1 MNNEAFLKAYQE
13 YRNGASFFVR
23 HPLVRSFIYS
33 DGVQECAEAGCY
45 WLLDLLATEIGA
57 AAFQAK
63 NSTMAIAVLTV
74 VKSKGELVIE
84 FFDGDEHPFKKS
96 ISCTDMPEGKWTFYL
111 TLEDAFSLEKGL
123 IKCFLPSE
131 Y

>member
-1 MNNEAFLKAYQE
+1 MNTQAFVKAFQE
-13 YRNGASFFVR
+13 SRNGASFFVR
-23 HPLVRSFIYS
+23 HPLVRNFIFS

-63 NSTMAIAVLTV
+63 NSTLAIAVLTV
-74 VKSKGELVIE
+74 ADSKAELVIE
-84 FFDGDEHPFKKS
+84 FTDGDEQPFQKS
-96 ISCTDMPEGKWTFYL
+96 ISYTDMPTGKWTFYL
-111 TLEDAFSLEKGL
+111 ALEEGP

>member
-1 MNNEAFLKAYQE
+1 MNTQAFLKAFQE
-13 YRNGASFFVR
+13 SRNGTSFFVR

-45 WLLDLLATEIGA
+45 WLLDLLATEIGS

-63 NSTMAIAVLTV
+63 DSTLAIAVLTV
-74 VKSKGELVIE
+74 AQSKGELVIE
-84 FFDGDEHPFKKS
+84 FFDGDQEPFKKS
-96 ISCTDMPEGKWTFYL
+96 FTYTDMPEGKWTFYL
-111 TLEDAFSLEKGL
+111 ALEEGSV
-123 IKCFLPSE
+123 KCFLPSE